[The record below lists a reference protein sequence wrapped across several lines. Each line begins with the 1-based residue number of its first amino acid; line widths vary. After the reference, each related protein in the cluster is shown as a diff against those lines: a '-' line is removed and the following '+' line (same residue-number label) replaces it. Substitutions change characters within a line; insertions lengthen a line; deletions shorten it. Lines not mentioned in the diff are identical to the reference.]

1 LVKFVTEI
9 FKLEFSQEPS
19 YTKLKH
25 LLVKAL
31 LESNECPD
39 SFFSWSQRFEM
50 AGSSKMHQELSDE
63 SLEDE
68 SFDEPTLVSQEAK
81 DKPDQYFK
89 DRTLKVKN
97 RSAMFKRTTL

>member
-1 LVKFVTEI
+1 MPLVKFVTEI

-31 LESNECPD
+31 LESNKRPD
-39 SFFSWSQRFEM
+39 SIFSWSQRFEV
-50 AGSSKMHQELSDE
+50 ADSSKTHQELSDE

-68 SFDEPTLVSQEAK
+68 IFDDPTLFFQES
-81 DKPDQYFK
+81 
-89 DRTLKVKN
+89 KVKPE
-97 RSAMFKRTTL
+97 